1 MSNFQKGNV
10 VTFYRTNPKDSLG
23 IGLIFE
29 LSTDKHGKEYE
40 ARVVFF
46 KDKENREVL
55 TKKINTKKLRLLES
69 NKSEIPTLED
79 LNLVNS
85 NSETDIGE
93 QKSNFSLPKSV

>member
-40 ARVVFF
+40 ARVDFL
-46 KDKENREVL
+46 KIKIKE
-55 TKKINTKKLRLLES
+55 
-69 NKSEIPTLED
+69 KS
-79 LNLVNS
+79 
-85 NSETDIGE
+85 
-93 QKSNFSLPKSV
+93 

>member
-1 MSNFQKGNV
+1 MFLRSMPDDN
-10 VTFYRTNPKDSLG
+10 LG
-23 IGLIFE
+23 FGLIFE
-29 LSTDKHGKEYE
+29 LSADIHGKEYE